1 MYNAAGNRI
10 TRLFGQEKRVQ
21 LLYGTKY
28 IHACMLAIRH
38 QLVMHLRK
46 GKTGKG
52 SLRQCLEG
60 YTL

>member
-28 IHACMLAIRH
+28 IHASN
-38 QLVMHLRK
+38 
-46 GKTGKG
+46 KTSANDAFK
-52 SLRQCLEG
+52 EG
-60 YTL
+60 